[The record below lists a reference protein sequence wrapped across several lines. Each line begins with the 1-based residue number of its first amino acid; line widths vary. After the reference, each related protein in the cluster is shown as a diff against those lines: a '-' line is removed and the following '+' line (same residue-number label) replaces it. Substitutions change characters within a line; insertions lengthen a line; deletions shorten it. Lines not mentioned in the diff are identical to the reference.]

1 MNIYM
6 GKEVV
11 YRCSPHQPI
20 IKATVTDIHIIV
32 VGDGETIRCGVT
44 LTNERTNESVTVG
57 IFLLMQ
63 WIAWAK

>member
-6 GKEVV
+6 GKEVI
-11 YRCSPHQPI
+11 YRCSPHQPL
-20 IKATVTDIHIIV
+20 IKATVTDTHIIIN
-32 VGDGETIRCGVT
+32 DGETMRCSVT
-44 LTNERTNESVTVG
+44 LTNEKSSESITVG